1 MVAYAYDELFLA
13 HQPRSAH
20 PERPARALA
29 VMEALGAAGLAA
41 RGRAGPVR
49 PASDDEILRVHP
61 PGAPAVRAP
70 ARPPA
75 RPRPPRGAGAAPG
88 AGGGEGAGA
97 TVNVPLPAGSGDA
110 EYA

>member
-41 RGRAGPVR
+41 RGRAVPVR
-49 PASDDEILRVHP
+49 PASDDEILRVHTP
-61 PGAPAVRAP
+61 EYLALLARTLPGASGQLDADTYFSPRSWDAARA
-70 ARPPA
+70 A
-75 RPRPPRGAGAAPG
+75 AGAAVDL
-88 AGGGEGAGA
+88 ALAA
-97 TVNVPLPAGSGDA
+97 VQGD
-110 EYA
+110 